1 MTPTRNRVLRE
12 LRGRK
17 GWSQERLAREAGV
30 TTGTINKAE
39 RGLRTPTIMTQYKI
53 ARALGVEP
61 SDIWPVSDLEEAS

>member
-39 RGLRTPTIMTQYKI
+39 RGLHTPTIMTQYKI

-61 SDIWPVSDLEEAS
+61 SDIWPEDDLEEAS